1 MPSPTPD
8 RPTPN
13 TPAGAHDDFSRV
25 DTWDDQRTENWVK
38 ALELRAAGADQVR
51 LRKEIVDVA
60 RLRAGQCAIEIGSG
74 TGPLL
79 RDLAP
84 VVGPTGRVIGI
95 EPQAGL
101 ARFAREQ
108 IAAIGQSGIVE
119 VRNERAIATTIAPRT
134 ADVCIAQT
142 VLIHVPLPERGQTIE
157 KMIDL
162 TRSGGRVIS
171 ADQDA
176 ESWVIDHPDR
186 ALTRR
191 ITAFYVEQ
199 RFTDGWW
206 ARRSRGAF
214 MRAGLKDVESRAI
227 IVMATDP
234 ASYEFEMAKHRA
246 NNAAQAGWITKDEAA
261 RWWGELEACAAAGQF
276 FTTLNFYVTCGVKG
290 EG

>member
-1 MPSPTPD
+1 MNSPTPD

-25 DTWDDQRTENWVK
+25 ETWDDQRTENWVK

-51 LRKEIVDVA
+51 LRKEIVDIS
-60 RLRAGQCAIEIGSG
+60 RLHAGQCAIEIGSG

-101 ARFAREQ
+101 ARFALAQ
-108 IAAIGQSGIVE
+108 IAANRQSAFVQ
-119 VRNERAIATTIAPRT
+119 VRNERAIATTISPAT
-134 ADVCIAQT
+134 ADACIAQT

-162 TRSGGRVIS
+162 TRPGGRVIS

-186 ALTRR
+186 NLTRR

-206 ARRSRGAF
+206 ARRSRGVF

-234 ASYEFEMAKHRA
+234 AHFQFEMAKHRA
-246 NNAAQAGWITKDEAA
+246 NNAAQAGWITNDEAA
-261 RWWGELEACAAAGQF
+261 RWWSELEASAAAGQF
-276 FTTLNFYVTCGVKG
+276 FTTLNFYVTCGVKQ
-290 EG
+290 